1 MKNRRK
7 WLFLLLLLGLGWP
20 VTAQTAD
27 KYSFPATYNQTAA
40 QGMAIYKHF
49 AFLLNNGGHCR
60 IYNLKNE
67 CLEADFD
74 MESAKYEKNHCNN
87 ASFGVEFP
95 TGNKEFPAFY
105 VAECYGERRCF
116 VESVTRN
123 GSQLIQVLKIEGTTN
138 QSFDWVVDRKQKY
151 LYAIGR
157 PSDAVVDSIGTKI
170 YRISKFPL
178 PSLDRK
184 EVVFTDADILEQFE
198 IGFHNLSQGAS
209 IRENYLYL
217 PVGRHS
223 TPGEEKYKDGH
234 RDVIIVNLKT
244 KQVEKVIDVQDI
256 VAGEPE
262 DIDFYGNNLMMYC
275 GQKDGGVYNLKKIYN
290 KCN

>member
-1 MKNRRK
+1 V
-7 WLFLLLLLGLGWP
+7 LP

-27 KYSFPATYNQTAA
+27 KYPFPAAYNKAAA
-40 QGMAIYKHF
+40 QGMAIYRHF

-67 CLEADFD
+67 RLEAGFD
-74 MESAKYEKNHCNN
+74 LESARYENNHCNN
-87 ASFGVEFP
+87 ASFGIEFP
-95 TGNKEFPAFY
+95 AGNKEFPAFY

-116 VESVTRN
+116 VESITRN
-123 GSQLIQVLKIEGTTN
+123 GSQLIQVLKIEGTAN
-138 QSFDWVVDRKQKY
+138 RSFDWVVDRKQKCV
-151 LYAIGR
+151 YAIGR

-170 YRISKFPL
+170 YRITKFPL

-184 EVVFTDADILEQFE
+184 EVVFTDADMLEQFE

-223 TPGEEKYKDGH
+223 APEQDKYKDGH
-234 RDVIIVNLKT
+234 RDIIVVNLKT
-244 KQVEKVIDVQDI
+244 QKVERVIDVQNI

-275 GQKDGGVYNLKKIYN
+275 GQNDGGVYNLKKIYN
-290 KCN
+290 QCN